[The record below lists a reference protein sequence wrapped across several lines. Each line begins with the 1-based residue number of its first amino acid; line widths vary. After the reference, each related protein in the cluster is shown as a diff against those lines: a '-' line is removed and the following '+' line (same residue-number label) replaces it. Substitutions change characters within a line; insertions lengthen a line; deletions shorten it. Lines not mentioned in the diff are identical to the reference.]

1 MVSYTHLLQSLL
13 SGVFLGGIFALL
25 TVGFTLSWGIMKVLN
40 LSHAVF
46 AVLAAYISYWLLRGT
61 GLDPLFSLVPIV
73 VLFFLGGTIL
83 YRFLIAPLG
92 RARDIPMASTVLT
105 FGLAIVVENSMAYVW
120 KPDARVLKTAYI
132 GASFPLGELLV
143 PLGPL
148 LGFLLALAGIGL
160 IYLFLHN
167 TYTGKAVQATW
178 QDPEGAALVG
188 ISLGRVSVI
197 TFGLALA
204 SAGAAGVALA
214 FLYTFYPTVH
224 YIWLLFVFLVA
235 ILGGV
240 GSVVG
245 ALAGGL
251 VIGFIFAMAA
261 TFIPFVWVNAILF
274 ALLLLILLV
283 RPRGLFRM

>member
-1 MVSYTHLLQSLL
+1 MAGL
-13 SGVFLGGIFALL
+13 FLGGIYALL
-25 TVGFTLSWGIMKVLN
+25 SVGFSLTWGIMKVLN

-46 AVLAAYISYWLLRGT
+46 GVLAAYTSYWLLQKV
-61 GLDPLFSLVPIV
+61 GLDPLLSLLLVVP
-73 VLFFLGGTIL
+73 LFFVGGGLL

-105 FGLAIVVENSMAYVW
+105 FGLAIVVENSMAYFW
-120 KPDARVLKTAYI
+120 KPDPRLLRTAYI
-132 GASFPLGELLV
+132 GAALSLGELRV

-148 LGFLLALAGIGL
+148 LGFLLAVVGIAL
-160 IYLFLHN
+160 IYFFLHS

-178 QDPEGAALVG
+178 QDPEGATLVG
-188 ISLGRVSVI
+188 IALERVSVI

-214 FLYTFYPTVH
+214 LLYAFYPTVH
-224 YIWLLFVFLVA
+224 YIWLLFIFLVT

-245 ALAGGL
+245 TIAGGL
-251 VIGFIFAMAA
+251 VIGFIFGMAA
-261 TFIPFVWVNAILF
+261 TFLPFAWVNTTLF
-274 ALLLLILLV
+274 ALLLIILLV
-283 RPRGLFRM
+283 RPTGLFRM